1 MATTLNI
8 TDNFTTLVSKFN
20 ELSSGVGTITDLDIA
35 GESDIASILSS
46 LYSLIDSD
54 TDFRTKISVTDAG
67 GDGSL
72 TYNSSTGIITYTGPS
87 AAEVRAHLGSGANV
101 VYDSSG
107 GKFSVTDSTIRSKIS
122 VTDNGGDGALSYNSS
137 TGVITYTG
145 PSASEVRAH
154 FSAGD
159 GISITSGSVALKSV
173 ETFVIYNSSGTALR
187 TFYVAGSL

>member
-35 GESDIASILSS
+35 GESDISSILSS

-54 TDFRTKISVTDAG
+54 TDFRTKISVTDNG

-87 AAEVRAHLGSGANV
+87 ASEVRAHFSAGSNITL
-101 VYDSSG
+101 SSG
-107 GKFSVTDSTIRSKIS
+107 QISISDSVIRGKIS

-187 TFYVAGSL
+187 TLYAAGSL